1 MCGERVTSDRLSSS
15 GSKCARE
22 AETREELE
30 VVGELKAEEE
40 AVQKEGE
47 EAEVVERRRRQ
58 QVCLKCKLNKQ
69 RQIAF
74 VIRPRVYGGTKKLA
88 KFQ

>member
-22 AETREELE
+22 AETREEEVE

-47 EAEVVERRRRQ
+47 EAE
-58 QVCLKCKLNKQ
+58 
-69 RQIAF
+69 
-74 VIRPRVYGGTKKLA
+74 
-88 KFQ
+88 